1 MIKLTSD
8 LNVMLVVCGLE
19 WQRWIIATQ
28 PVAIEQYSSGTEN
41 TFLRKRRKLWH
52 KNIHWGTIGFSIFQL
67 SKVIFER
74 RNTFF
79 LERQANANI
88 VMGKK
93 RHFPVAKPKQSDQ
106 IKKKN
111 NDKTKKVQKVL
122 RKIAEKGKDELR
134 KAAVKM
140 IQKIKQDIPKQIY
153 KIKTNDEPESTTL
166 KPEITVDEKAVPKD
180 KEDDS
185 EESGDESKVASED
198 NDESDTDSDDDD
210 SSGDED
216 SEVCVKHAKAV
227 NTLRASRDC

>member
-1 MIKLTSD
+1 M
-8 LNVMLVVCGLE
+8 
-19 WQRWIIATQ
+19 
-28 PVAIEQYSSGTEN
+28 
-41 TFLRKRRKLWH
+41 
-52 KNIHWGTIGFSIFQL
+52 IGFSIFQL
-67 SKVIFER
+67 SKVIFEW

-79 LERQANANI
+79 LERQANSNI

-111 NDKTKKVQKVL
+111 NDMTKRVQKVL

-134 KAAVKM
+134 KAAVK
-140 IQKIKQDIPKQIY
+140 IQKIKQDIPKQTY
-153 KIKTNDEPESTTL
+153 KIKTNDEPKSTTL

-185 EESGDESKVASED
+185 EESGDESKVASEN

-210 SSGDED
+210 DSGDEE

-227 NTLRASRDC
+227 STLRASRDC